1 MKFNI
6 IKVYDL
12 KIIIVRNIF
21 KIVISKMNFYKIC
34 YYKLIIIKYI
44 HILIFRMKFD
54 LNYKIKNWLNSVYF
68 SIFLRIY

>member
-21 KIVISKMNFYKIC
+21 KIVISKMNFYKN
-34 YYKLIIIKYI
+34 L
-44 HILIFRMKFD
+44 L
-54 LNYKIKNWLNSVYF
+54 L
-68 SIFLRIY
+68 